1 MGPIQLPIAEKWR
14 VICRVT
20 RLGESSPKFAQC
32 FIANFG
38 KWFEKYKSSAHLRG
52 TFSPWYQLCIH
63 FEKNGL
69 GYILGDFFI
78 NSSGHPGHLF
88 RGIFPPFQLRSYFTP
103 GLPCRTV
110 CISSYQKAQFRY
122 ILESL
127 GMENVGIFYG
137 HLVKFVVIWFIF
149 PVLVCFWYA
158 HAVTVQTHFIFLQ
171 S

>member
-78 NSSGHPGHLF
+78 NSSGHPDHNINPVNMAPIIIKF
-88 RGIFPPFQLRSYFTP
+88 IFGNLYRPFQKMPADIICKLLHWLIY
-103 GLPCRTV
+103 
-110 CISSYQKAQFRY
+110 
-122 ILESL
+122 
-127 GMENVGIFYG
+127 
-137 HLVKFVVIWFIF
+137 
-149 PVLVCFWYA
+149 
-158 HAVTVQTHFIFLQ
+158 
-171 S
+171 

>member
-1 MGPIQLPIAEKWR
+1 MENVSIFYGPI
-14 VICRVT
+14 
-20 RLGESSPKFAQC
+20 AQC

-88 RGIFPPFQLRSYFTP
+88 RGIFPPFQLRSYFTS
-103 GLPCRTV
+103 GLPDGMYFFLPK
-110 CISSYQKAQFRY
+110 SP
-122 ILESL
+122 ILVHFGEPRN
-127 GMENVGIFYG
+127 GKCCIFYG
-137 HLVKFVVIWFIF
+137 HLVKFVVIWYIF

-158 HAVTVQTHFIFLQ
+158 HAETVQTDFKIVFTILFISLTFQASKTIKKL
-171 S
+171 